1 MKYITSPLGIIDLVS
16 ILPTFLSVIIPH
28 SQSFMVI
35 RLLRLLRI
43 FRLFKLGSFMK
54 SSKIITQALKESRSK
69 IAVFLFFVILLVTV
83 VGSVM
88 YFIEGSM
95 ADSKFTSIPRSIYW
109 AIVTVTTV
117 GYGDIAPVTEIG
129 QFLAAMLMITGYA
142 VIAVPTGI
150 VSAEMVAVKEQD
162 LDTQSCRHC
171 GEEGHADDAIYCH
184 QCGKNI
190 NHKEDEDDETHQK
203 E

>member
-16 ILPTFLSVIIPH
+16 ILPTFLSVIIPN
-28 SQSFMVI
+28 SQSFMVV

-43 FRLFKLGSFMK
+43 FRIFKLGSFMK
-54 SSKIITQALKESRSK
+54 SSKIITEALKESRSK
-69 IAVFLFFVILLVTV
+69 ITVFLFFVVLLVTV

-88 YFIEGSM
+88 YFIEGSL

-109 AIVTVTTV
+109 AIVTLTTV

-150 VSAEMVAVKEQD
+150 VSAEMVNVKVHD

-171 GEEGHADDAIYCH
+171 GEEGHPKDATYCH
-184 QCGKNI
+184 NCGKNI
-190 NHKEDEDDETHQK
+190 NFDDDVSE
-203 E
+203 